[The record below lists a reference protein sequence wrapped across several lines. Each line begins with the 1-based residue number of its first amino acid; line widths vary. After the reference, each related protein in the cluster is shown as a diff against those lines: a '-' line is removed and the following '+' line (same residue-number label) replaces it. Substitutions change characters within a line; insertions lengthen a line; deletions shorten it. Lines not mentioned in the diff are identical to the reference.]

1 MNSILTTALLITTA
15 FATPLS
21 LQTRQDPPGD
31 GVDSGIQVSMYEK
44 ADCQGDG
51 LIGQEMF
58 YNAEYAQQM
67 QSYTLSDDIG
77 ADDVLT
83 IWADTSWTPTGS
95 KGVESSLNGDTSAA
109 CAQFAYNLVGNDVLS
124 QKKKCH
130 KLPNVV
136 GCMTIM
142 INQTHSG

>member
-1 MNSILTTALLITTA
+1 M
-15 FATPLS
+15 
-21 LQTRQDPPGD
+21 
-31 GVDSGIQVSMYEK
+31 
-44 ADCQGDG
+44 
-51 LIGQEMF
+51 GQEMY
-58 YNAEYAQQM
+58 YNTEYAQQM

-83 IWADTSWTPTGS
+83 VWADTDWTPTGS
-95 KGVESSLNGDTSAA
+95 KGVDASLNGDTSAA
-109 CAQFAYNLVGNDVLS
+109 CAQYAYNLLGNDVLS

-142 INQTHSG
+142 INQTTSN

>member
-1 MNSILTTALLITTA
+1 MISFLATALLITTA

-21 LQTRQDPPGD
+21 LQTRHDPPGD
-31 GVDSGIQVSMYEK
+31 GVDSGIKVSMYAGK
-44 ADCQGDG
+44 NCKGDG

-58 YNAEYAQQM
+58 YNSEYAQQM

-77 ADDVLT
+77 EDDVLT
-83 IWADTSWTPTGS
+83 VWADTDWSPTGS
-95 KGVESSLNGDTSAA
+95 KGVDVRLNGDTRAA
-109 CAQFAYNLVGNDVLS
+109 CAQYVYNLVGNDALS
-124 QKKKCH
+124 QKGKCH

-142 INQTHSG
+142 INQTQSR